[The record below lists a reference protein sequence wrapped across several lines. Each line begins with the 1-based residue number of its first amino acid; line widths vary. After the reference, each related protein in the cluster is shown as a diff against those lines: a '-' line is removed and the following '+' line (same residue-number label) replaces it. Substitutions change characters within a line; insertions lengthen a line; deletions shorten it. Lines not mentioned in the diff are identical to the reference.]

1 MLLSPVI
8 LVIFSSFVS
17 PTNFFTYNL
26 NSSTEN
32 PTVEIARF
40 RTKDRARSTT
50 TATAPLTCPFL
61 QYLAGLFSSTYSQW
75 AFFFFLAVF
84 LLSSFLTYLTVLS
97 QPICFTCFSDSLL
110 HPSQVG
116 VSKQLC
122 GAQLSAD
129 LNYSTQTGF
138 IINPLCLIYHFHLYY
153 SFLLYFQKY
162 IFQTTLNH
170 LHPFFIQELNP
181 FVLFC
186 SFRTSYIYEVSR

>member
-1 MLLSPVI
+1 MKIFYVGFRWFLFLHLYVFIFFPLGIKHLLMLLSPVI

-75 AFFFFLAVF
+75 AFFFFFFLAVF

-110 HPSQVG
+110 HPS
-116 VSKQLC
+116 
-122 GAQLSAD
+122 
-129 LNYSTQTGF
+129 
-138 IINPLCLIYHFHLYY
+138 
-153 SFLLYFQKY
+153 
-162 IFQTTLNH
+162 
-170 LHPFFIQELNP
+170 
-181 FVLFC
+181 
-186 SFRTSYIYEVSR
+186 